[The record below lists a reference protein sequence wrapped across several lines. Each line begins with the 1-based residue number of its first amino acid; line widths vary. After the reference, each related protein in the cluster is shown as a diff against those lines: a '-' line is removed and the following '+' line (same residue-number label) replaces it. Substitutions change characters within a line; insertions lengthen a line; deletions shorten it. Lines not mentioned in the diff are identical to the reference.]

1 MKSIIITAAIVASA
15 LTGVAHAG
23 SKVSDK
29 DFLQAARCRGLAA
42 SEGLGQLDTAAV
54 DLLLRTEGYPRA
66 LSLKLSA
73 NTKMKAAQAQGD
85 KAEGAKKEKLLAERQ
100 DDCAAWL
107 QGGQ

>member
-1 MKSIIITAAIVASA
+1 MKTIIIAAVIASA
-15 LTGVAHAG
+15 LTGVAQAAP
-23 SKVSDK
+23 KVSDK
-29 DFLQAARCRGLAA
+29 EFLQAARCRGLAA
-42 SEGLGQLDTAAV
+42 SEGLGPVDTAAV

-100 DDCAAWL
+100 DTCTSWL